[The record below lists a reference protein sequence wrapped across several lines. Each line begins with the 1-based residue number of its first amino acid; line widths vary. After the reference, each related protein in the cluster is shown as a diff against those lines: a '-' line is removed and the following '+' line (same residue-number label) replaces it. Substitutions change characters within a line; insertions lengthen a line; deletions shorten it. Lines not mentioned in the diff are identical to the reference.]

1 MDGNTGEKRLRRQAR
16 RKKLWQKSAEL
27 WGKLRRLHRLG
38 NARFA
43 GKRSDAFFTAASLG
57 VITLVAVVMLWL
69 PAYLGM
75 GNDGTVTRTMAN
87 VGLSYLEA
95 DRENA
100 NVYFTRVYQTGFSAP
115 ENRSVQLT
123 LIRLAQSV
131 DDLMT
136 GDQLFDI
143 RYLSAVYLLLALPGW
158 ALLIHAI
165 VGRASAFVEKCV
177 LAVGCV
183 LIFGD
188 VSYITYFNSLYPE
201 ALLLIGLSYFFGGC
215 MNLQKRSRMY
225 VLCWL
230 AVGLGT
236 VLLCATRRHCAIVSL
251 AAALFCVSQLRLS
264 ESTME
269 RIGIALC
276 AGLVLMAGLWSL
288 AFAENDFDDTSRV
301 HAMTRGV
308 LLQSGNP
315 EKTLGEFG
323 IDGSY
328 AMLTDVS
335 LYDQYPATEE
345 SEYYL
350 QNGFLSEYTGADIA
364 LHYLRHPGALVSML
378 DLGVRSAMNTRREYC
393 GNYERSANMPEGARS
408 IFFGAYSVFK
418 ARSLPHTLAFPLLL
432 AIVCGVMSRSGWW
445 RKKEPDRFY
454 YVYFCATMTAAFVAA
469 AHLAEVICLSGDAQL
484 TQYNLIAGYSLDC
497 LLLFTASE
505 LLHRLNI
512 LEEAQVNQS

>member
-1 MDGNTGEKRLRRQAR
+1 MEENTGEKRLRRQAR
-16 RKKLWQKSAEL
+16 RKKLWLKTAEL
-27 WGKLRRLHRLG
+27 WENVRQLHRRG

-43 GKRSDAFFTAASLG
+43 GKRSDAFFTAVSVG
-57 VITLVAVVMLWL
+57 VIAIVAAVMLWL

-87 VGLSYLEA
+87 AGLGYLEA

-100 NVYFTRVYQTGFSAP
+100 NDYFTRVYQTGFAAP
-115 ENRSVQLT
+115 EDRSVQLT
-123 LIRLAQSV
+123 MIKLAKSL
-131 DDLMT
+131 DDLVT

-143 RYLSAVYLLLALPGW
+143 RFLSALYLLLALPGW
-158 ALLIHAI
+158 ALLIHAA
-165 VGRASAFVEKCV
+165 VGRANAFVEKCV

-183 LIFGD
+183 LVFAD

-215 MNLQKRSRMY
+215 MNLQKRSRMG
-225 VLCWL
+225 VLYW
-230 AVGLGT
+230 VSIVFGT

-251 AAALFCVSQLRLS
+251 AAAIFCIAQFRLS
-264 ESTME
+264 EGGLE
-269 RIGIALC
+269 RVGIALC
-276 AGLVLMAGLWSL
+276 AGAVLMAGLWSL

-315 EKTLGEFG
+315 EKTLTEFG

-328 AMLTDVS
+328 AMLTDIS
-335 LYDQYPATEE
+335 LYDRYPLTEE

-364 LHYLRHPGALVSML
+364 LYYLRHPGALVSML

-393 GNYERSANMPEGARS
+393 GNYERSANMPAGARS

-418 ARSLPHTLAFPLLL
+418 SRSLPHTLAFPLLL
-432 AIVCGVMSRSGWW
+432 AIVCGVLSRGGWW

-454 YVYFCATMTAAFVAA
+454 YVYFCTTMAAAFVAA
-469 AHLAEVICLSGDAQL
+469 AHLTEIVCLSGDAQL
-484 TQYNLIAGYSLDC
+484 TQYNFLAGYSLDC
-497 LLLFTASE
+497 LLLFTLSE

-512 LEEAQVNQS
+512 LEEAQVNKS